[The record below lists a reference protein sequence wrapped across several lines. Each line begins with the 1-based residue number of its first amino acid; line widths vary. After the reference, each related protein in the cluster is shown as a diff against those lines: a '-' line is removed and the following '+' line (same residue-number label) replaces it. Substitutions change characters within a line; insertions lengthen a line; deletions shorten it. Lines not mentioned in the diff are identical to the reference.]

1 MNTEIKML
9 KAVWSMVE
17 AEIDLAIE
25 FKDSS
30 QHCIHLNRHL
40 RDRQILKFK
49 IFVLS
54 PVTRWI
60 LSVLVEEY
68 HCLNERRAIS

>member
-1 MNTEIKML
+1 MDTEIKML

-17 AEIDLAIE
+17 AETDIAIE

-30 QHCIHLNRHL
+30 QPCIHLNRLL

-49 IFVLS
+49 IFV
-54 PVTRWI
+54 
-60 LSVLVEEY
+60 
-68 HCLNERRAIS
+68 